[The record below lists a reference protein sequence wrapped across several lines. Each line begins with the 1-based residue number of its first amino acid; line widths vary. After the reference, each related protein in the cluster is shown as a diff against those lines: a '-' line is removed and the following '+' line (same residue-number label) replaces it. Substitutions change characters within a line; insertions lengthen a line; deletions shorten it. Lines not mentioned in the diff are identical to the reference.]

1 MSLFGVTKMAIQNH
15 SDNIILVELP
25 PEPDIRKE
33 LDKVMEIVQ
42 DRTDCD
48 VLVDFTRVDIM
59 MSLSLSGFIQ
69 LYKLLNASSRRL
81 IFFNISSLTRDIF
94 KVTCFDNI
102 FEFADD
108 LQAAAAMLNAVC
120 SSQTTDS

>member
-1 MSLFGVTKMAIQNH
+1 MAIQNY
-15 SDNIILVELP
+15 SENIILVELP
-25 PEPDIRKE
+25 SEPDVRKE

-48 VLVDFTRVDIM
+48 VLIDFSRVDIM
-59 MSLSLSGFIQ
+59 VSLSLSGCIQ
-69 LYKLLNASSRRL
+69 LHKLLNASGRRL
-81 IFFNISSLTRDIF
+81 VFFNVANLTKDVF

-108 LQAAAAMLNAVC
+108 LDAATTILSAAC
-120 SSQTTDS
+120 SSQPNDS